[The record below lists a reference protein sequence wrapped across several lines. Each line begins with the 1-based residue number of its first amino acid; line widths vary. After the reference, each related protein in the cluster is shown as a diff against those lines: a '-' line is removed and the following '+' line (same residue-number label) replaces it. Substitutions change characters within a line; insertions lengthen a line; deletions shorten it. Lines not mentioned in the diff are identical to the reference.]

1 MKFNIFG
8 KKETSVPA
16 KPTRLD
22 PAERASG
29 SKPAEQAVSTSVPTA
44 HSRGAHGALKNFY
57 VSEKATRTQGENQY
71 MFKVSPQVNAQEIAK
86 HVSKLYDVV
95 VTKVHVLNMP
105 HKRRDIGRHP
115 GIKIGFRKA
124 MVTLAPGHRI
134 QQAKP

>member
-8 KKETSVPA
+8 KKNTEAPV

-29 SKPAEQAVSTSVPTA
+29 PEPAEQAVSMSAPTA
-44 HSRGAHGALKNFY
+44 HSRGAHGALKHLY
-57 VSEKATRTQGENQY
+57 VSEKATRVQGRNQY
-71 MFKVSPQVNAQEIAK
+71 VFKVSPRVNAQEIAK

-95 VTKVHVLNMP
+95 VTRVRVLNMP

-115 GIKIGFRKA
+115 GIKTGFRKA
-124 MVTLAPGHRI
+124 MVTLAPGHSI